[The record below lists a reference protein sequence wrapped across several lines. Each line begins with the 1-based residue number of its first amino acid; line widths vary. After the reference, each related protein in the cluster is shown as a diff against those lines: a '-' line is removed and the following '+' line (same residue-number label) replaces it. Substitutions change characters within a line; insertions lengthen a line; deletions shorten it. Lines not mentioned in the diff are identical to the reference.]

1 MRIKHYIEEIVSKGK
16 QEGMEKLSDMLSEII
31 YQMKEPHYDKYKCY
45 KMKLYEM
52 AEGKVINEE
61 MADEWVNSMKQIGE
75 HWSLEETT
83 NAMKSLGYKDKE
95 VDFYV
100 TANMMYNDNYELVK
114 DKDEL
119 ALKLA
124 HNWLNDVDIEDLDSK
139 LYNYKKY
146 IVKERD

>member
-1 MRIKHYIEEIVSKGK
+1 MKIKHYIEKIVSKGK
-16 QEGMEKLSDMLSEII
+16 QEDMEKLSDMLSEII
-31 YQMKEPHYDKYKCY
+31 YQMKEHHYDKYKCY

-52 AEGKVINEE
+52 VEGKVINEE
-61 MADEWVNSMKQIGE
+61 MADEWVNSMKPIGE

-83 NAMKSLGYKDKE
+83 NAMESLGYKDKE

-114 DKDEL
+114 DNDEL